1 MSSRQG
7 GCFHAMSDIRLEC
20 AHSPNAAPAEW
31 VLLEPLNGDWL
42 TPSGQCAAAGWFLP
56 CFQMVDTHGQD
67 QLYKFEKWAD
77 HMDGVAL
84 YAADD
89 KNNNRFAQ
97 HVSAAAVRQVPG
109 NLVFNC
115 DLSIIEHNNS
125 FQATYTTL
133 AGCPLLRVEDTLA
146 SVMTLEHIV
155 HHIAD
160 AAEGMGL
167 LRSQNQAVHLLLNGS
182 ATELPEE
189 AVLWCRDS
197 ESGWLQRR

>member
-1 MSSRQG
+1 MSSRKG
-7 GCFHAMSDIRLEC
+7 GCYHAMSDIRLEC

-42 TPSGQCAAAGWFLP
+42 KPSSQCAAAGWFLP

-67 QLYKFEKWAD
+67 QLYKFQKWAD

-84 YAADD
+84 YAADEP
-89 KNNNRFAQ
+89 
-97 HVSAAAVRQVPG
+97 VCSACQCSSCTASAWKSCVQ
-109 NLVFNC
+109 L
-115 DLSIIEHNNS
+115 DLSIMEHNNS

-182 ATELPEE
+182 ATELREE
-189 AVLWCRDS
+189 AVLWRGDS
-197 ESGWLQRR
+197 ESGWLQRH